1 VRRARS
7 CRSAAI
13 AVLIHFHFASL
24 ALAQAP
30 PPLDPLE
37 SMWMRVGPFGFTP
50 SIAVTDFGVDSNVF
64 RTAEEPRRDF
74 TATIAP
80 RFDVRLRAGRFLL
93 WAWNATGFTYY
104 AETSDQR
111 SISYANEVRADVDL
125 GRFRP
130 FATAAILETRDR
142 LNAELDV
149 RAPRLSRS
157 VSGGAKVSMGTRT
170 ALTVSGRVS
179 DLEFEEGTT
188 FEGVSLPR
196 NLNSRVEAADAAL
209 DIALTPLTTFKLLAS
224 VQQDRFDQSPERD
237 SDSIRIL
244 PGLQFDPVALIH
256 GSLALGYRRFNPLS
270 PAIPDYTGFIM
281 QGSLGYTLLDRTRF
295 EGLLNRDVQ
304 YSFEDFEPYY
314 LSTGVRV
321 RVTHHL
327 AGPWDVEASVGRERL
342 GYRAIGGIDDP
353 RTDRADLIGVGAGY
367 RIRENARIALNWEY
381 TDRHSGRPDRRYERR
396 RFYGTFTFGQ

>member
-1 VRRARS
+1 
-7 CRSAAI
+7 
-13 AVLIHFHFASL
+13 
-24 ALAQAP
+24 
-30 PPLDPLE
+30 
-37 SMWMRVGPFGFTP
+37 MWMRVGPFGFTP

-342 GYRAIGGIDDP
+342 GYRAIGGIHDP

>member
-1 VRRARS
+1 MRRAWS

-24 ALAQAP
+24 ALAQTP

-74 TATIAP
+74 TATVAP
-80 RFDVRLRAGRFLL
+80 RFDVRLRAGRLL
-93 WAWNATGFTYY
+93 LSAWNATGFTYY

-149 RAPRLSRS
+149 RAPRLSWS
-157 VSGGAKVSMGTRT
+157 VTGGAKASIGTRT
-170 ALTVSGRVS
+170 ALTISGRVS

-256 GSLALGYRRFNPLS
+256 GSVALGYRRFNPLS

-295 EGLLNRDVQ
+295 ESWLNRDVQ
-304 YSFEDFEPYY
+304 YSFEDLEPYY

-367 RIRENARIALNWEY
+367 RIRENARLALNWEY

>member
-1 VRRARS
+1 MRRALS

-13 AVLIHFHFASL
+13 AVLIYLHSASL

-80 RFDVRLRAGRFLL
+80 RFDVRLRAGRLLL
-93 WAWNATGFTYY
+93 WGWNATGFTYY

-130 FATAAILETRDR
+130 FATAAILKTRDR

-157 VSGGAKVSMGTRT
+157 VSGGARVSIGTHT
-170 ALTVSGRVS
+170 ALTVSGR
-179 DLEFEEGTT
+179 E
-188 FEGVSLPR
+188 
-196 NLNSRVEAADAAL
+196 
-209 DIALTPLTTFKLLAS
+209 
-224 VQQDRFDQSPERD
+224 SP
-237 SDSIRIL
+237 
-244 PGLQFDPVALIH
+244 
-256 GSLALGYRRFNPLS
+256 
-270 PAIPDYTGFIM
+270 
-281 QGSLGYTLLDRTRF
+281 
-295 EGLLNRDVQ
+295 
-304 YSFEDFEPYY
+304 
-314 LSTGVRV
+314 RV
-321 RVTHHL
+321 RGGYDLRGCL
-327 AGPWDVEASVGRERL
+327 AA
-342 GYRAIGGIDDP
+342 A
-353 RTDRADLIGVGAGY
+353 
-367 RIRENARIALNWEY
+367 
-381 TDRHSGRPDRRYERR
+381 
-396 RFYGTFTFGQ
+396 

>member
-1 VRRARS
+1 MRRALS

-13 AVLIHFHFASL
+13 AVLIYLHSASL

-80 RFDVRLRAGRFLL
+80 RFDVRLRAGRLLL
-93 WAWNATGFTYY
+93 WGWNATGFTYY

-157 VSGGAKVSMGTRT
+157 VSGGARVSIGTHT
-170 ALTVSGRVS
+170 ALTVSGRAS

-244 PGLQFDPVALIH
+244 PGLQFDPIALIH

-295 EGLLNRDVQ
+295 EGWLNRDVQ
-304 YSFEDFEPYY
+304 YSFEDFEPV
-314 LSTGVRV
+314 LSEHRRPRSSDASSCRTMGCRGL
-321 RVTHHL
+321 R
-327 AGPWDVEASVGRERL
+327 GPRAPGLSGHWRNRRPENRSRRPHWRWRRL
-342 GYRAIGGIDDP
+342 
-353 RTDRADLIGVGAGY
+353 
-367 RIRENARIALNWEY
+367 
-381 TDRHSGRPDRRYERR
+381 PDS
-396 RFYGTFTFGQ
+396 